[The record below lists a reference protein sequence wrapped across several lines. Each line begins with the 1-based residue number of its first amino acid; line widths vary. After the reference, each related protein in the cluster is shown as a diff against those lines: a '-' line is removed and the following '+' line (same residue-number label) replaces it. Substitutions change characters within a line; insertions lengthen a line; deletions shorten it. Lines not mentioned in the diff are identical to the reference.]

1 MQLLIS
7 SLIVISQLVVRSST
21 TLLVFLWGLIQL
33 LFIANL
39 FSYFYE
45 SQWVNKPKKNDLIK
59 ARKLSTDFSV
69 YRWIMAKSLKV
80 IIVISILRKKLG
92 KQNND
97 EHGAIFF
104 LDLNIKIRDGQ
115 FQIGHFDKR
124 LISFSIVRISNN
136 SSNVPSK
143 IVFFLQLEL
152 NHWKLPE
159 QVTHLTHFQQN
170 QTTYCPYEQVEGLP
184 WKKK

>member
-1 MQLLIS
+1 MNM
-7 SLIVISQLVVRSST
+7 
-21 TLLVFLWGLIQL
+21 GL
-33 LFIANL
+33 F
-39 FSYFYE
+39 
-45 SQWVNKPKKNDLIK
+45 
-59 ARKLSTDFSV
+59 
-69 YRWIMAKSLKV
+69 
-80 IIVISILRKKLG
+80 
-92 KQNND
+92 
-97 EHGAIFF
+97 FF

-124 LISFSIVRISNN
+124 LISFSIVRIPNN

-184 WKKK
+184 

>member
-7 SLIVISQLVVRSST
+7 SLIVISQLIVRSST

-45 SQWVNKPKKNDLIK
+45 SQWVNKPKNDLIK
-59 ARKLSTDFSV
+59 ARKLSTDFFV

-80 IIVISILRKKLG
+80 IFVISILRKQLG

-104 LDLNIKIRDGQ
+104 LDLNIKKRDRQ
-115 FQIGHFDKR
+115 LQIGHSDKR
-124 LISFSIVRISNN
+124 DSF
-136 SSNVPSK
+136 P
-143 IVFFLQLEL
+143 FLLSEYQTI
-152 NHWKLPE
+152 
-159 QVTHLTHFQQN
+159 QAMYHL
-170 QTTYCPYEQVEGLP
+170 
-184 WKKK
+184 K